1 MDFLL
6 RNFKH
11 LTTTP
16 ENIEQL
22 KKLILQMAVQGKLT
36 AKWREEN
43 PDVEPAGALLE
54 KIKSEKEQLIK
65 EGKTKRQKPLPPISD
80 EEKPFNIPEFWEW
93 TRLGFITNYGQ
104 SPKIDSKEIKDEN
117 TWILELED
125 IEKTSSKLIKKIRYK
140 ERKSKS
146 TKSIFYKNNVLYG
159 KLRPYLDKV
168 IVADEDGICTTEIIP
183 LKIYGNLNPYFIKLT
198 LKRKDFLYYVNNQVS
213 GMRMPRLKTESGMN
227 AIVPV
232 PPVKE
237 QKTIVSKVNNL
248 FSQID
253 KLYELAQ
260 KRMEL
265 REKSATA
272 LFNKIN
278 TAKND
283 SDFQEA
289 WELLKNNFKTVVQSK
304 ESVKQ
309 LRQSILQLAVQG
321 KLTAKWR
328 EENPDV
334 EPASAL
340 LEKIKSE
347 KEQLIKEGK
356 IKRQKPLPPIS
367 KEEKPFVLPETWEWA
382 RIGFISIHNS
392 GKTLDKSRNKGTPRK
407 YITTSNLYWGY
418 FKLNDLKEM
427 LIRKEELE
435 RYEAK
440 RGDLLVC
447 EGGEAGRAAVWESS
461 ENICFQNHI
470 HRVKPLGNINA
481 HYLYRFFE
489 KINFSGEINNYRKG
503 MAISNLSGKSLSLI
517 PVPIPP
523 VTEQKAIVTKV
534 NRLME
539 WCGELE
545 KQIQKR
551 NNYQLLEMQ
560 TVLSN
565 KYQFQ

>member
-6 RNFKH
+6 KNFKH

-22 KKLILQMAVQGKLT
+22 KKIILQMAVQGKLT
-36 AKWREEN
+36 AKWRDEN
-43 PDVEPAGALLE
+43 PDAEPASVLLE
-54 KIKSEKEQLIK
+54 KIKSEKEQMIK
-65 EGKTKRQKPLPPISD
+65 EGKVKRQKPLPPISD
-80 EEKPFNIPEFWEW
+80 EEKPFNIPEVWKWEKLNN
-93 TRLGFITNYGQ
+93 LGIVN
-104 SPKIDSKEIKDEN
+104 PRNKIDKN
-117 TWILELED
+117 
-125 IEKTSSKLIKKIRYK
+125 IEVSFIPMKNISSNFNIDPIS
-140 ERKSKS
+140 ERKKWF
-146 TKSIFYKNNVLYG
+146 IIKNNFTHFA
-159 KLRPYLDKV
+159 DND
-168 IVADEDGICTTEIIP
+168 VAIAKITPCFENSKAALFRNLINGVGAGTTELHVFRSVSNELTADYIYCV
-183 LKIYGNLNPYFIKLT
+183 LKSSYFLEAGKP
-198 LKRKDFLYYVNNQVS
+198 KMKGVVGQRRVPPEFFKNFL
-213 GMRMPRLKTESGMN
+213 
-227 AIVPV
+227 VPV

-237 QKTIVSKVNNL
+237 QKEIVSKINNI

-253 KLYELAQ
+253 KLHELAQ
-260 KRMEL
+260 KRIRL

-283 SDFQEA
+283 SDFQET
-289 WELLKNNFKTVVQSK
+289 WELLRNNFKTIVQSK
-304 ESVKQ
+304 ERVKQ

-328 EENPDV
+328 EDNPDV
-334 EPASAL
+334 EPARVL
-340 LEKIKSE
+340 LKKIKSE

-367 KEEKPFVLPETWEWA
+367 KEEKPFDLPETWEWA

-392 GKTLDKSRNKGTPRK
+392 GKTLDKSRNKGTPMK

-447 EGGEAGRAAVWESS
+447 EGGEAGRAAVWEFSD
-461 ENICFQNHI
+461 NICFQNHI
-470 HRVKPLGNINA
+470 HRVRPLGGINA

-489 KINFSGEINNYRKG
+489 QINFSGEINNYRKG

-523 VTEQKAIVTKV
+523 VTEQRVIVTKV

-539 WCGELE
+539 CCDELE
-545 KQIQKR
+545 LEIEKR
-551 NNYQLLEMQ
+551 NAYHEKAAKVIRIQ
-560 TVLSN
+560 
-565 KYQFQ
+565 